1 MEKAQKVEFIE
12 HYPLSE
18 LIPADYNPRLLS
30 DEKFALLQKSLRK
43 FGIVKP
49 VIVNGSNGILTAG
62 HQRTRAMKSLGMT
75 HCPALRLTKISRAD
89 EIWFNLYHNSIE
101 TNKNKVTVS
110 LTGSEQPRSFFW
122 LSPNDISFE
131 ANKNPQIVHAIA
143 SLMLRYG
150 PWGSVLVSPDG
161 SIIENADYA
170 VACKQMQLPLL
181 CYLVPD
187 SDRDELLS
195 YLSVEYGSYYY
206 EALDVKTW
214 HQHMAQP
221 HRLSGAKQ
229 ANQQSK
235 LYRNFVLPELE
246 KTDRLLDFG
255 AGEGKYPEKLRKDG
269 FQAFAYEPHIHVKG
283 SLNVRKTVRQI
294 FSIEQEIAKNGL
306 YDKIVLEA
314 VLNSV
319 TSKTYEDF
327 VLTCV
332 TSLLKSDGK
341 LYLTTRNVY
350 AIHYYNTIKRV
361 TRKKKT
367 IEFLDPDGFAATY
380 RNGAFTLQ
388 HFHTADSLEALLRKY
403 FNEITF
409 LKSRITEY
417 LTILCTSPKILPT
430 QKVKRALEEEF
441 NMPYPGGY
449 RHNMHQKLVQTV
461 LQTLKH
467 EKRL

>member
-1 MEKAQKVEFIE
+1 MPTPQKVEFIE

-18 LIPADYNPRLLS
+18 LVPADYNPRLLS
-30 DEKFALLQKSLRK
+30 DEKFSLLQESLRK

-62 HQRTRAMKSLGMT
+62 HQRTRAMKAIGMT
-75 HCPALRLTKISRAD
+75 HCPAIRLSEISRAD

-122 LSPNDISFE
+122 LEPDSISFRSNE
-131 ANKNPQIVHAIA
+131 NPQIVHAIA
-143 SLMLRYG
+143 ILMLRYG

-170 VACKQMQLPLL
+170 VACKQMQLPPL

-187 SDRDELLS
+187 TDRAPLLN

-229 ANQQSK
+229 SNQESK
-235 LYRNFVLPELE
+235 LYRNFVIPELE

-255 AGEGKYPEKLRKDG
+255 AGECKYPEKLRKDG
-269 FQAFAYEPHIHVKG
+269 FQTFAYEPHIHSKG
-283 SLNVRKTVRQI
+283 SLNVRKTARQI
-294 FSIEQEIAKNGL
+294 VAIEQDISQNGL
-306 YDKIVLEA
+306 FDKIVLEA
-314 VLNSV
+314 VLNSA
-319 TSKTYEDF
+319 TSKTYEDYI
-327 VLTCV
+327 LTCV
-332 TSLLKSDGK
+332 NALMKSDGK

-350 AIHYYNTIKRV
+350 AIDYYKTIKRV

-367 IEFLDPDGFAATY
+367 VEFLDPDGFAATY
-380 RNGAFTLQ
+380 RNGTFTIQ

-403 FNEITF
+403 FNEISF

-417 LTILCTSPKILPT
+417 LTILCTSPKKLPA

-441 NMPYPGGY
+441 NMPYPAGY

-461 LQTLKH
+461 LQTLKN